1 MRILVVG
8 AAGDIGQVV
17 CDELGQRH
25 DLIRAGRSSGDVQVD
40 LADAASVAAMYA
52 KIGPQDA
59 VISTT
64 GDVHF
69 APVSQQTAQTFL
81 DSLQQKV
88 IGQVNLVLAGLDVV
102 ADGGSFT
109 LTSGILDRVPI
120 PMGSAAAMANG
131 ALGGFVRGAAG
142 EMPRGLRINV
152 VSPGLLEVSVPRYGA
167 WFPGHVPVA
176 SDRVAQAF
184 AFSVEG
190 TATGQ
195 VITVD

>member
-52 KIGPQDA
+52 KIGPPDA

-88 IGQVNLVLAGLDVV
+88 IGQVNLGR
-102 ADGGSFT
+102 S
-109 LTSGILDRVPI
+109 R
-120 PMGSAAAMANG
+120 
-131 ALGGFVRGAAG
+131 
-142 EMPRGLRINV
+142 
-152 VSPGLLEVSVPRYGA
+152 
-167 WFPGHVPVA
+167 
-176 SDRVAQAF
+176 
-184 AFSVEG
+184 
-190 TATGQ
+190 
-195 VITVD
+195 